1 MKEKIKLMLLG
12 AFIFYTI
19 TIITLIIYN
28 GKSINKTI
36 EFPSN
41 EEYTETL
48 NTYKQQLSTM
58 EKNTCTNAI
67 SNLINYYE
75 KTNYT
80 TITYKEY
87 YNQMI
92 KEQTPTLLSQFPT
105 IKKACNLN
113 EQTINKY
120 NFDFLFLTGTIQF
133 DEILQNK
140 YYNYELSIKDNYFR
154 QIVEPN
160 LIPYEYNTNRKSILI
175 IISNLI
181 EISKKE
187 ASNYDK

>member
-1 MKEKIKLMLLG
+1 MKEKIKLMLEG

-19 TIITLIIYN
+19 TIIILTIYN
-28 GKSINKTI
+28 GKTINKTI

-41 EEYTETL
+41 DEYTETL

-58 EKNTCTNAI
+58 KKNNCNNTIN
-67 SNLINYYE
+67 NLINYYE

-87 YNQMI
+87 YNQTI
-92 KEQTPTLLSQFPT
+92 KGQTSTLLSHYPT
-105 IKKACNLN
+105 IKQACNLN

-120 NFDFLFLTGTIQF
+120 NLNFLFLTGSIQF
-133 DEILQNK
+133 DEIIQNQS
-140 YYNYELSIKDNYFR
+140 YNYEINIKDNFFR

-160 LIPYEYNTNRKSILI
+160 LTTYEYNINRKSILI

>member
-36 EFPSN
+36 EFPNN

-48 NTYKQQLSTM
+48 NTYKQQLSTI
-58 EKNTCTNAI
+58 N
-67 SNLINYYE
+67 NLINYYE

-105 IKKACNLN
+105 IKKACSLN

-120 NFDFLFLTGTIQF
+120 NFIFLFLTGSIQF